1 VIAVVVR
8 RISELPEIER
18 RGREIESSN
27 RLSGGGFNRNK
38 TSFFVCFP
46 LFRKKKKNI
55 GWAARAGA
63 QASRAVESPLLCPKA
78 KRLTETEKQNDFYL

>member
-27 RLSGGGFNRNK
+27 RLSGGGFNINK

-46 LFRKKKKNI
+46 LFRKKKYWMGSPGRCPGKPGGGI
-55 GWAARAGA
+55 AP
-63 QASRAVESPLLCPKA
+63 AVSQSQKI
-78 KRLTETEKQNDFYL
+78 N

>member
-27 RLSGGGFNRNK
+27 RLSGGGFNINK

-46 LFRKKKKNI
+46 LFRKKKKI

-63 QASRAVESPLLCPKA
+63 QASRAVESPLVLMINA
-78 KRLTETEKQNDFYL
+78 KVELYINDYFT